1 MGMKY
6 KAVLFDFD
14 DTLGDREKYA
24 YAFLKELIDRNAPH
38 LDSWERECALQH
50 AMLWD
55 ENSTGDKAL
64 LQKNLKE
71 KYGIESDIDLKRYMG
86 YELGKKA
93 VLVNN
98 AVTVLKELKKKY
110 KLGLVTNG
118 ESAGQYLKI
127 KQTKI
132 AQYFDG
138 VIVSGDFGYN
148 KPDPRLFEIAAD
160 NLGVSCKE
168 CIFVGD
174 LFQTDIIG
182 AHRAGMKPIWLWSHG
197 HRACSVQV
205 ERISSIEELPSLI
218 NSLEESF

>member
-1 MGMKY
+1 
-6 KAVLFDFD
+6 
-14 DTLGDREKYA
+14 
-24 YAFLKELIDRNAPH
+24 
-38 LDSWERECALQH
+38 
-50 AMLWD
+50 
-55 ENSTGDKAL
+55 
-64 LQKNLKE
+64 
-71 KYGIESDIDLKRYMG
+71 MG

>member
-1 MGMKY
+1 
-6 KAVLFDFD
+6 
-14 DTLGDREKYA
+14 
-24 YAFLKELIDRNAPH
+24 
-38 LDSWERECALQH
+38 
-50 AMLWD
+50 MLWD

-138 VIVSGDFGYN
+138 VIVSGDYGYN